1 MRVYHFLNSEYGL
14 KDLREK
20 RLKVSS
26 ILQLNDPFEFLGID
40 LANPVLRRSMKLEKK
55 KLAQEVGLI
64 CFSRNWQNPVQ
75 WAHYAN
81 NHKGICLGFDVP
93 ATLLRKIKYV
103 RERITARNHSEA
115 DNIAKL
121 LTTKFSHWSY
131 EEESR
136 MFVDLG
142 ESEEG
147 LHYKNFSDDL
157 ALKQVII
164 GFRSDATKR
173 KIVESYGSEKEIEI
187 FKARAAFKSFKIVRN
202 RAYDE
207 DA

>member
-26 ILQLNDPFEFLGID
+26 IMQLNDPFEFLGID
-40 LANPVLRRSMKLEKK
+40 LANPVLRKSMKLEKK
-55 KLAQEVGLI
+55 KLAKQVGLI

-81 NHKGICLGFDVP
+81 NHKGICLGFDIP
-93 ATLLRKIKYV
+93 DDLLETVTYV
-103 RERITARNHSEA
+103 EERITAQNVPEA

-142 ESEEG
+142 ELGEG
-147 LHYKNFSDDL
+147 FHYKSFSESL
-157 ALKQVII
+157 TLKQVII
-164 GFRSDATKR
+164 GSRSGTTKG

-187 FKARAAFKSFKIVRN
+187 FKARAAFKSFKIVSN
-202 RAYDE
+202 RFYDQ